1 MKRPFGIFNPLP
13 FLCVL
18 CASVATL
25 FVPPAVATIRYD
37 VSVAE
42 PEKHMF
48 RVTMTVPDVKDEL
61 TVQLPA
67 WNALYQIRDFAY
79 RVQNVRARDASET
92 RLPLVKL
99 DKQTWQMRGHGVFTV
114 EYSIYWDDAGPFSTQ
129 LNASHAFINLA
140 TILFYVPMR
149 RGEDVRLAFS
159 GLRDGWS
166 VAVELRPG
174 ENSTTF
180 LAPSYDAL
188 VDAPV
193 EIGEFQQFRIEA
205 PGPGRSVRIR
215 VVIHGDGWTQ
225 ERITESLKKIVST
238 ETRLMRDVP
247 FEEYMFLYHFGTAA
261 GGGGGGMEH
270 SNSTAIHTGSAGA
283 FEGVTAH
290 EFFHLW
296 NVKRIRPRTLEPVD
310 YTKENWTRA
319 LWFAEGVTST
329 YGNYTLVRSGLWSRE
344 LYYTYLAGQI
354 TEIESRPSHQWKSA
368 EEASLDAWFE
378 KYGLYNRPEYS
389 ISYYT
394 KGQLLGILLD
404 ILIRD
409 ATDNRASLDDVLRD
423 LNENFAKR
431 GRFYDETKDLRAAVE
446 HAAGKSFS
454 DFFAKYVS
462 GTEELPCKDVLALAG
477 LRLKPSGQL
486 RADFGFSV
494 TRGADA
500 APVIWQL
507 ESGSDAEKAGLREG
521 DVVLELNGAPAPRN
535 PAAWQREHQPGENI
549 RIKVRR
555 GGTEREF
562 AFALGQRQESSY
574 KIEEDENASE
584 KQRRIREGLL
594 TGAAGVAAKAGAG
607 R

>member
-1 MKRPFGIFNPLP
+1 MKSNPVSFIPLRI
-13 FLCVL
+13 LCVL
-18 CASVATL
+18 CAAVVCAIAG
-25 FVPPAVATIRYD
+25 PAQATIRYE

-42 PEKHMF
+42 PEKHIF
-48 RVTMTVPDVKDEL
+48 HVKMTVPDVKDEL

-79 RVQNVRARDASET
+79 RVQDIRARDAGDA
-92 RLPLVKL
+92 RLAMVKL
-99 DKQTWQMRGHGVFTV
+99 DKQTWQVRGRTAVTL
-114 EYSIYWDDAGPFSTQ
+114 EYAIVWDDAGPFSTQ

-149 RGEDVRLAFS
+149 REEASRIAFT

-166 VAVELRPG
+166 VAVALRPG

-180 LAPSYDAL
+180 VAASYDAL

-193 EIGEFQQFRIEA
+193 EIGEFQQFRFEA
-205 PGPGRSVRIR
+205 PGPGRSVAIR
-215 VVIHGDGWTQ
+215 VVIHGDGWDQ
-225 ERITESLKKIVST
+225 ERVTQSLKKIVAT
-238 ETRLMRDVP
+238 ETGIMRDVP
-247 FEEYMFLYHFGTAA
+247 FDEFLFIFHFGTAA

-270 SNSTAIHTGSAGA
+270 ANSTAIHTGFAAG

-329 YGNYTLVRSGLWSRE
+329 YGSYTMVRSGLWSRE
-344 LYYTYLAGQI
+344 QFYNDLAGQVM
-354 TEIESRPSHQWKSA
+354 ELESRPAHSWKSA
-368 EEASLDAWFE
+368 EEASLDAWLE
-378 KYGLYNRPEYS
+378 KYNQYRRPEYS
-389 ISYYT
+389 ISYYN
-394 KGQLLGILLD
+394 KGQLLGVLLD
-404 ILIRD
+404 VLIRD
-409 ATDNRASLDDVLRD
+409 ATDNRAGLDDVLRD

-446 HAAGKSFS
+446 RAAGKSFG

-477 LRLKPSGQL
+477 LRLKAMGQV
-486 RADFGFSV
+486 RADLGFSV
-494 TRGADA
+494 GRGPDA
-500 APVIWQL
+500 VPTVMQL
-507 ESGSDAEKAGLREG
+507 DSGGGAEKAGLREG
-521 DVVLELNGAPAPRN
+521 DVLLELNGAAMPRN
-535 PAAWQREHQPGENI
+535 VTNWLREHPPGESV
-549 RIKVRR
+549 RLKVRR
-555 GGTEREF
+555 NGVEREVSY
-562 AFALGQRQESSY
+562 ALGQRQEATY
-574 KIEEDENASE
+574 RVEDDETATE

-594 TGAAGVAAKAGAG
+594 KGITD

>member
-1 MKRPFGIFNPLP
+1 MKCLGALVFPLRIFCL
-13 FLCVL
+13 LCVAE
-18 CASVATL
+18 ASL
-25 FVPPAVATIRYD
+25 FAVPVEATIRYD

-42 PEKHMF
+42 PEKHTF
-48 RVTMTVPDVKDEL
+48 RVKMTVPDVKEEL

-79 RVQNVRARDASET
+79 RVQNVRARDASDALLT
-92 RLPLVKL
+92 VVKL
-99 DKQTWQMRGHGVFTV
+99 DKQTWQMRGRGMLTV
-114 EYSIYWDDAGPFSTQ
+114 EYAIYWDDAGPFSTQ

-140 TILFYVPMR
+140 TILFYVPAR
-149 RGEDVRLAFS
+149 RGEEARIAFS
-159 GLRDGWS
+159 GLREGWS
-166 VAVELRPG
+166 VAVALRPG

-180 LAPSYDAL
+180 VASSYDAL

-193 EIGEFQQFRIEA
+193 ELGEFQQFRFEA
-205 PGPGRSVRIR
+205 PGPGRNVAIR

-225 ERITESLKKIVST
+225 ERMTESLKKIVST
-238 ETRLMRDVP
+238 ETQLMRDVP
-247 FEEYMFLYHFGTAA
+247 FEEFLFIYHFGPAA

-270 SNSTAIHTGSAGA
+270 SNSTAIHTGSAAG

-329 YGNYTLVRSGLWSRE
+329 YGSYTLVRSGLWSRE
-344 LYYTYLAGQI
+344 QFYNDLAGQI
-354 TEIESRPSHQWKSA
+354 AELELRPAHQWKSA
-368 EEASLDAWFE
+368 EEASLDAWLE
-378 KYGLYNRPEYS
+378 KYNQYRRPEYS
-389 ISYYT
+389 ISYYN
-394 KGQLLGILLD
+394 KGQLLGVLLD

-409 ATDNRASLDDVLRD
+409 TTDNGVGLDDVLRD

-446 HAAGKSFS
+446 HAAGKSFGE
-454 DFFAKYVS
+454 FFAKYVA
-462 GTEELPCKDVLALAG
+462 GTDELPCRDILALAG
-477 LRLKPSGQL
+477 LRLKALGMT

-494 TRGADA
+494 GRGPDSV
-500 APVIWQL
+500 PVVMQI
-507 ESGSDAEKAGLREG
+507 ESGSGAEKAGIREG
-521 DVVLELNGAPAPRN
+521 DVLVELNGAPVPRN
-535 PAAWQREHQPGENI
+535 PVSWLRERQPGETV
-549 RIKVRR
+549 RLKVRR
-555 GGTEREF
+555 SGTEREVTF
-562 AFALGQRQESSY
+562 TLGQRQESSY
-574 KIEEDENASE
+574 RVEEDEKTTE

-594 TGAAGVAAKAGAG
+594 TGVTT